1 MKLVWKE
8 NPRGRFFRNLQFS
21 EREALLHVFSSG
33 RKPGRA
39 DVIVADAI
47 LAEMGKRQLLIEC
60 DCVEKCADI
69 NGPFNSVV
77 TRESGKHIRH
87 LTTSAPHDEQCPLHR
102 IKRTQDVEEGG
113 RGEEINPLNPVGGND
128 WLPDRRDETKVN
140 PTGEPGADPRLRRT
154 ALKPVPALGRK
165 LLTLLQVAGLNQ
177 RELVPHYQSPGT
189 AGAITSIK
197 DVLKN
202 NAMNNGVVLSEVFSC
217 APWLSVGQIAVM
229 MSKLENNPSIAAS
242 NKEACICIIGLTK
255 SLTTESVTFKIKD
268 KEFTHRPAARIK
280 INGES
285 TYNAG
290 SRAPYWAII
299 EYRRDKKGLAYCH
312 SGYAHSAYSME
323 DPVPVDSNRERT
335 TLDTIIDASK
345 YTGTKASSP
354 AAISLTKPL
363 FSMKSLKDDIE
374 EPIHPDFILKV
385 IPANE
390 MCVTT
395 LIIETMGSDAEE
407 YISRKARTHSWM
419 RQEGTLLTDPPGWP
433 HHSDTSFNQLLLSH
447 LFKVGKQ

>member
-1 MKLVWKE
+1 MRITFEVQSGAGSKMKLVWKE

-102 IKRTQDVEEGG
+102 IKRAQDVEEGG
-113 RGEEINPLNPVGGND
+113 RGGEINPLNPVGGND

-140 PTGEPGADPRLRRT
+140 PTGEPGAEPRLRRT
-154 ALKPVPALGRK
+154 ALKPVPAFGRK
-165 LLTLLQVAGLNQ
+165 LLTLLQAAGLNQ
-177 RELVPHYQSPGT
+177 RELVPLYQSPGT

-197 DVLKN
+197 DVLNN

-268 KEFTHRPAARIK
+268 KEFTGWLAPAVTSACRK
-280 INGES
+280 P
-285 TYNAG
+285 
-290 SRAPYWAII
+290 APVRWC
-299 EYRRDKKGLAYCH
+299 RKVKPR
-312 SGYAHSAYSME
+312 SA
-323 DPVPVDSNRERT
+323 
-335 TLDTIIDASK
+335 
-345 YTGTKASSP
+345 
-354 AAISLTKPL
+354 AAIPA
-363 FSMKSLKDDIE
+363 IA
-374 EPIHPDFILKV
+374 PVILLHLLRS
-385 IPANE
+385 
-390 MCVTT
+390 TT
-395 LIIETMGSDAEE
+395 TGQS
-407 YISRKARTHSWM
+407 
-419 RQEGTLLTDPPGWP
+419 
-433 HHSDTSFNQLLLSH
+433 
-447 LFKVGKQ
+447 